1 MNNFLSKKSRDLQSA
16 VHRMCHRPELSMQK
30 IRSSTGCIG
39 MVLTAFLL
47 LIPVSVLQA
56 QDIMPVLTPDN
67 EVYIY
72 HNQQTTLGHGY
83 NVYRIVDN
91 EEELLTDDPVYP
103 ASNGS
108 ELQYFV
114 GDLYQ
119 QLAEDLGTESPQE
132 TFFTLR
138 GNQSLGRMLSSL
150 YPEYATALGYLFVDE
165 NPVTGRRVTYRFE
178 WVNTRGNPTG
188 VSLEETVAVGAE
200 PLEPPPPHSVEAE
213 RKGAHVTVS
222 WNYPETEAAAS
233 NVMRFNVFL
242 RPGNRDHF
250 QLRSDRAIVRQSG
263 MTAFS
268 YRFRLHQDV
277 TEADF
282 MIQAVDMTGKN
293 TAANDPVRIQLADA
307 LQPAPVNEVYLSTKE
322 RTIVRLTW
330 PVGREPFLDGYHVD
344 RLDTETDER
353 VRLTEELIPVADP
366 VFKDDTA
373 VEGKTYYYFIIAVS
387 ETGVESEDG
396 NPAIAYIESRIPP
409 PSPTALRAAAHPEE
423 KVVDLVWES
432 PEHDELFNTY
442 VILRREYTETG
453 ERAFSQVNRGRV
465 LSRSLTDSGIA
476 EVGFT
481 EGVRYEYGVAAA
493 NVHGLRSD
501 TVFTVV
507 QMPLI
512 TPPEP
517 PSTFQAS
524 IDRGV
529 RVNLTWGASSSP
541 SVTSYNVYKNNGERD
556 TLIANTPKNRRFLVD
571 SDVRPG
577 REYLFFAT
585 AVDSAGNE
593 SPPSRKV
600 DLAMRDF
607 APPPS
612 VRNVQAVQLN
622 EAVYVRWEPSP
633 DDDVLGYVIKRS
645 DLSNG
650 RYEALVDEP
659 VRDVNWVDTNGAAG
673 HWYRVFA
680 VDESGNVSRPSSPRQ
695 AVTRN

>member
-1 MNNFLSKKSRDLQSA
+1 MNIFLLKYSRDLQPA
-16 VHRMCHRPELSMQK
+16 VYWMYQRPELSMQK
-30 IRSSTGCIG
+30 VRSIAGCIG

-83 NVYRIVDN
+83 NVYRVVDD

-150 YPEYATALGYLFVDE
+150 YPEYAAALGYLFVDE

-188 VSLEETVAVGAE
+188 ISLEETVAIGAE

-213 RKGAHVTVS
+213 RRGSHVTVN
-222 WNYPETEAAAS
+222 WNYPETEAVAS
-233 NVMRFNVFL
+233 NVTRFNVFM

-250 QLRSDRAIVRQSG
+250 QLKSDRAIVRQSG
-263 MTAFS
+263 MNAFS
-268 YRFRLHQDV
+268 YRFRLHPDV

-282 MIQAVDMTGKN
+282 MIQAVDITGKN

-330 PVGREPFLDGYHVD
+330 PVGRELFLAGYHVD

-373 VEGKTYYYFIIAVS
+373 GEGKTYYYYIIAVS

-396 NPAIAYIESRIPP
+396 NPAIVYIESRIPP
-409 PSPTALRAAAHPEE
+409 PSPTALRAAALPEE
-423 KVVDLVWES
+423 DVVDLVWES

-442 VILRREYTETG
+442 VILRREYTESG
-453 ERAFSQVNRGRV
+453 EGAFSQVNRGRV
-465 LSRSLTDSGIA
+465 SSRSLKDSGIA

-541 SVTSYNVYKNNGERD
+541 SVTSYNVYKNNGERE
-556 TLIANTPKNRRFLVD
+556 TLIANLPKNRRFLVD
-571 SDVRPG
+571 NDVRPG

-659 VRDVNWVDTNGAAG
+659 VREVNWVDTNGAAG
-673 HWYRVFA
+673 HWYKVFA
-680 VDESGNVSRPSSPRQ
+680 VDASGNVSRPSSPRQ